1 MDKQRSKH
9 NRSLTAV
16 LLIMLMVFSAGC
28 SHQPAKPTESTL
40 DTTQNT
46 KPATGVTTV
55 PATEDTS
62 ETTDASLNSLR
73 QAMTG
78 TSQLFAVAYLGYPEL
93 IDLDVQPDPFS
104 LMRENA
110 PSLCE
115 DLPFLLEIPRER
127 ILGNTGELYCIVP
140 RDEDASVAVN
150 KGVQNDST
158 GEFQYEDVVYRS
170 ESGAPILLFCNS
182 GWEPDTEV
190 VITDSQ
196 GNVTQWYP
204 QLDDNQCVM
213 PLRNDDW
220 ENLFFD
226 FTPYREFLQ
235 TKHSKLKAEDW
246 SAPTAESLAGSRWV
260 WYGYLKD
267 GREVSYQLFFEE
279 DLLSVIWNDGI
290 DEADHEYL
298 YTDWELTQE
307 DGFGVL
313 TINFGEF
320 AGIRRYN
327 LLYHEFYDELYVA
340 MDTLQEDLPIGEEP
354 LRRFLSKPYA
364 PEPVEMVG
372 VWELAWTEI
381 EGDRNEAKPGEC
393 TIEILSSASA
403 GLMMSYTS
411 RDFPNK
417 NFEYEL
423 LIMDER
429 EMYFG
434 CGNHAWVADLDYVGP
449 WDTTYTVTLSAEDIL
464 IKQNYFLVDGAP
476 TVSYEYF
483 CRVVE

>member
-1 MDKQRSKH
+1 
-9 NRSLTAV
+9 LV
-16 LLIMLMVFSAGC
+16 
-28 SHQPAKPTESTL
+28 
-40 DTTQNT
+40 
-46 KPATGVTTV
+46 
-55 PATEDTS
+55 
-62 ETTDASLNSLR
+62 
-73 QAMTG
+73 
-78 TSQLFAVAYLGYPEL
+78 
-93 IDLDVQPDPFS
+93 
-104 LMRENA
+104 
-110 PSLCE
+110 
-115 DLPFLLEIPRER
+115 
-127 ILGNTGELYCIVP
+127 
-140 RDEDASVAVN
+140 
-150 KGVQNDST
+150 
-158 GEFQYEDVVYRS
+158 
-170 ESGAPILLFCNS
+170 
-182 GWEPDTEV
+182 
-190 VITDSQ
+190 
-196 GNVTQWYP
+196 
-204 QLDDNQCVM
+204 
-213 PLRNDDW
+213 
-220 ENLFFD
+220 
-226 FTPYREFLQ
+226 
-235 TKHSKLKAEDW
+235 KHSKLKAEDW

-267 GREVSYQLFFEE
+267 GREVSYQLFFDE
-279 DLLSVIWNDGI
+279 DTLSVIWNDGI

-327 LLYHEFYDELYVA
+327 LLHHEFYDELYVA

-411 RDFPNK
+411 RDFPDK

-483 CRVVE
+483 CRVEE